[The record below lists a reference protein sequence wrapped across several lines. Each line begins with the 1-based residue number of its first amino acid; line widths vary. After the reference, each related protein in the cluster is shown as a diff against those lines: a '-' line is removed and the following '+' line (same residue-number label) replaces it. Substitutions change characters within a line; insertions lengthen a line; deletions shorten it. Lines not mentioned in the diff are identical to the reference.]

1 MLEIRPATTDDEL
14 AHIARIAAI
23 VWPASPISVDEMRWQ
38 EQTYPGGRR
47 FIAWLDGAPV
57 GAGGAG
63 RAYSF
68 PPDFPGF
75 WSNLSVLP
83 ERRRQGIGGAL
94 LAAISSV
101 ALDAGKTMLVGTT
114 TSDRTDSIDFLE
126 HRGFREHERMKVV
139 KLDLAGR
146 QPPAIEPPAGVTISS
161 LEVHPELVPSV
172 YDVAREALPDIPGD
186 GPEAPATLEEFRTRD
201 VDRAIIPAGG
211 FVIAIDD
218 ANGRVAGYANL
229 MLVPG
234 RATVAWHGMT
244 AVARAW
250 RGRGLARALKAA
262 TIAWA
267 LDSGLDALE
276 GSNDV
281 DNAPM
286 RAVNRRLGYQPEPD
300 EIQFRGGLAVR
311 GPLA

>member
-1 MLEIRPATTDDEL
+1 MLEILPATTDDEL
-14 AHIARIAAI
+14 AHIARIAAV

-38 EQTYPGGRR
+38 EQKYPGGRR
-47 FIAWLDGAPV
+47 FIAWLDGEPV

-83 ERRRQGIGGAL
+83 EHRRQGIGSAL
-94 LAAISSV
+94 LAAISDV
-101 ALDAGKTMLVGTT
+101 ARDAGKTMLLGTT
-114 TSDRTDSIDFLE
+114 TSDRADSIDFLE

-139 KLDLAGR
+139 KLDLAGIV
-146 QPPAIEPPAGVTISS
+146 PPAIEPPPGVTISS
-161 LEVHPELVPSV
+161 LEAHPDLVPSV
-172 YDVAREALPDIPGD
+172 YDVAQEALPDIPGD

-218 ANGRVAGYANL
+218 ATGRVAGYANL

-250 RGRGLARALKAA
+250 RGRGLARALKAG

-267 LDSGLDALE
+267 LDNGLEALE
-276 GSNDV
+276 GSNDI

-286 RAVNRRLGYQPEPD
+286 RAVNKRLGYQPEPD
-300 EIQFRGGLAVR
+300 EIQFRG
-311 GPLA
+311 PLA

>member
-1 MLEIRPATTDDEL
+1 MLEIKPATSDEEL

-23 VWPASPISVDEMRWQ
+23 VWPASPISVEEMRWQ
-38 EQTYPGGRR
+38 ERTYPGGRR

-83 ERRRQGIGGAL
+83 EHRRRGVGSAL
-94 LAAISSV
+94 LAAASGV
-101 ALDAGKTMLVGTT
+101 AREAGKTMLLGTT

-146 QPPAIEPPAGVTISS
+146 PAPAIEPPPGVTISS
-161 LEVHPELVPSV
+161 LEAHPELVPSV

-186 GPEAPATLEEFRTRD
+186 GPEAPPTLEEFRTRD
-201 VDRAIIPAGG
+201 VDRSIIPPGG
-211 FVIAIDD
+211 FVIGIHD
-218 ANGRVAGYANL
+218 ATGRVAGYANL

-262 TIAWA
+262 TIGWA
-267 LDSGLDALE
+267 IDNGLEALE
-276 GSNDV
+276 GSNDI

-286 RAVNRRLGYQPEPD
+286 RAVNRRLGYAPQAD
-300 EIQFRGGLAVR
+300 EIQFRG
-311 GPLA
+311 PLA